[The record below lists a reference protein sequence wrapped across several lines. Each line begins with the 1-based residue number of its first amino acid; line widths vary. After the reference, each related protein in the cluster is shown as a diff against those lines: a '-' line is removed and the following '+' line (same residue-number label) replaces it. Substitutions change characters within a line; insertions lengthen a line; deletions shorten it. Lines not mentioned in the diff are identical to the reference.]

1 MVLAVYLGMK
11 NDNKTKGNEMTYE
24 DYMKLLEEGDARVRE
39 MGRKAREAALEDMEE
54 AEEEFVSETAASY
67 MVYGGA

>member
-1 MVLAVYLGMK
+1 MK

-39 MGRKAREAALEDMEE
+39 MGRQAREAAMRDMELDE
-54 AEEEFVSETAASY
+54 AEEEFVSETVASY

>member
-1 MVLAVYLGMK
+1 MK
-11 NDNKTKGNEMTYE
+11 NEKKTKGNEMTYE

-39 MGRKAREAALEDMEE
+39 MGRKAREAAMRDMELDE

>member
-1 MVLAVYLGMK
+1 MK

-39 MGRKAREAALEDMEE
+39 MGRQAREAAMRDMELDE

>member
-1 MVLAVYLGMK
+1 MK

-24 DYMKLLEEGDARVRE
+24 DYMKLLEEGDKKVRE
-39 MGRKAREAALEDMEE
+39 MGRQAREAAMRDMELDE

-67 MVYGGA
+67 MIYGGA

>member
-1 MVLAVYLGMK
+1 
-11 NDNKTKGNEMTYE
+11 MTYE
-24 DYMKLLEEGDARVRE
+24 EYMKLLEEGDERVRE
-39 MGRKAREAALEDMEE
+39 LGRQAREEAMEE

>member
-1 MVLAVYLGMK
+1 
-11 NDNKTKGNEMTYE
+11 MTYE
-24 DYMKLLEEGDARVRE
+24 EYMKLLEEGDKRVRE
-39 MGRKAREAALEDMEE
+39 MGREARAKEAAMADMDLDE

>member
-1 MVLAVYLGMK
+1 
-11 NDNKTKGNEMTYE
+11 MTYE
-24 DYMKLLEEGDARVRE
+24 EYMKLLEEGDNRVRE
-39 MGRKAREAALEDMEE
+39 MGRAAREAAMEE

>member
-1 MVLAVYLGMK
+1 MK

-24 DYMKLLEEGDARVRE
+24 DYMKLLEEGDKKVRE
-39 MGRKAREAALEDMEE
+39 MGRQAREAAMRDMELDE

>member
-1 MVLAVYLGMK
+1 MK
-11 NDNKTKGNEMTYE
+11 NEKKTKGNEMTYE

-39 MGRKAREAALEDMEE
+39 MGRQAREAAMEDMELDE

>member
-1 MVLAVYLGMK
+1 MK
-11 NDNKTKGNEMTYE
+11 KEIKKKGNEMTYE

-39 MGRKAREAALEDMEE
+39 MGRQAREAAMEDMELDE

>member
-1 MVLAVYLGMK
+1 MK
-11 NDNKTKGNEMTYE
+11 NEKKTKGNEMTYE

-39 MGRKAREAALEDMEE
+39 MGRQAREAAMRDMELDE